1 MTKRRDIQECKRY
14 QNENHPLDE
23 THIAYTTMVTNDKQS
38 RKAFEIK
45 FHSNNEQTVEYI
57 GYWPSG
63 MIEEY
68 WSGTLEQ
75 FQRQLE
81 RIKQERE
88 AKYAKREST

>member
-1 MTKRRDIQECKRY
+1 MTKRRDIQERKRNLDY
-14 QNENHPLDE
+14 PLGE
-23 THIAYTTMVTNDKQS
+23 THLAYTSMVGNDKHN

-45 FHSNNEQTVEYI
+45 FHDNNEQTVEYI

-68 WSGTLEQ
+68 WSGTLDQ

-81 RIKQERE
+81 RIKQERSQ
-88 AKYAKREST
+88 RS